1 MDRPPERCPLG
12 EPRFPVCLERG
23 GPGGGGIAR
32 PEPERGGAPG
42 GGGMGL
48 PPTERGGAGIRAD
61 GGVGADPI
69 SLFAGVSS
77 RVVGVSSAL
86 GVDVSSALGATRAD
100 VSSTVLRAGS

>member
-12 EPRFPVCLERG
+12 EPRFPACRERG
-23 GPGGGGIAR
+23 GPGGGGIAC

-61 GGVGADPI
+61 AGAGADPI
-69 SLFAGVSS
+69 SLFVGVSSRAVGVSS

-86 GVDVSSALGATRAD
+86 GVARAG

>member
-1 MDRPPERCPLG
+1 M
-12 EPRFPVCLERG
+12 
-23 GPGGGGIAR
+23 AR
-32 PEPERGGAPG
+32 PEPERGGEPG

-61 GGVGADPI
+61 AGVGADPI
-69 SLFAGVSS
+69 SLFVGVSS

-86 GVDVSSALGATRAD
+86 GVARTGVSSALGVARTG